1 MANVSMARQARP
13 EAIFVVLFLIIALYV
28 LFGGSGRS
36 SSKEKN
42 GNGGDGAE
50 TGNHRSRDSEGEDL
64 KSGKK
69 RSKHSLSKREGSGIE
84 TPITSSSSSSS
95 ADTKKDSKTKRSKEK
110 GRSTKDKKDRGKKQ
124 KTRDGKK
131 DKKNE
136 LKDPT
141 SSPSAPTTS
150 KKPKE
155 ESPSLPNLPV
165 TATPPIP
172 GTRWRRDPKQR
183 PERTRRDSTSSVLLE
198 RNNDGSWKRPPLI
211 KEGVKFDDG
220 GKEGK
225 EANRFAMFNVYDTP
239 VTLYDQT
246 RLEGWSNHSSRKK
259 QPDDVVL
266 YGELDGSESPLTG
279 LRQGGKLSEKLIK
292 FMERAEY
299 LASLDLL
306 DPRLRKDILAIAL
319 KDRWLDGAG
328 TIPEVISDTLRQ
340 FVVEKQIDIVK
351 IIEEYSAPP
360 TDDPKLSVPGKAQ
373 ARLNQIVKLLM
384 DCGFD
389 LEILREDLKFYNWKK
404 MSAAEIRSMVREW
417 TGRQLQK
424 GKAVSFMAGFFIPY
438 YRATTSYKAKHL
450 PKMFPLNWRVAI
462 GAHQDDL
469 IRWLRYI
476 GQAFIIWRM
485 FSPTGADIS
494 EEYVR
499 VCVSRRKT
507 VVGFVMDFTIFT
519 PEPDENELQTQNELT
534 STFQRAEAAV
544 CRVKYLGLRW
554 AEHLN
559 KVVYPQPDGRML
571 FMENNPFHVTRLTFR
586 PGLKKSTV
594 NSAALRLAMSNVS
607 TPRLPPD
614 APIKRNR
621 KIMNVSQDLIHEK
634 YEANK
639 ESHKLNDAFA
649 RLFRAADALT
659 VRFVNK
665 HQYHWYDSTGPVND
679 SFDETT
685 FNILLM
691 LCSIALSKY
700 HLHQKFKVKGE
711 TDYQID
717 EESAMDFQYDV
728 GYGIVQSMDF
738 GGMMPLEG
746 ASTIK
751 PCFLQLDTFVG
762 LRNIMLPV
770 MFHVQNRST
779 SFPASS
785 SLILRDEWGM
795 SKFLYGPKAINVT
808 FHGQTSSEKEHL
820 MREILEDLSEQ
831 ANRWISEG
839 LGQADDLLKRVVL
852 QKIDAAV
859 DMIKTRVRFVALGE
873 QQPSA
878 DEMDSKNEG
887 LWDFELP
894 IEYLPALLR

>member
-1 MANVSMARQARP
+1 MASVYEARQARP
-13 EAIFVVLFLIIALYV
+13 EAIFVVLFLIVALYILV
-28 LFGGSGRS
+28 GGSRRS
-36 SSKEKN
+36 SGKGN
-42 GNGGDGAE
+42 DGNGGHGAE
-50 TGNHRSRDSEGEDL
+50 SGNRRSRNSEGEDL
-64 KSGKK
+64 ERAGKGM
-69 RSKHSLSKREGSGIE
+69 KHPSSKREGSGIE
-84 TPITSSSSSSS
+84 TSSTSDSNTSST
-95 ADTKKDSKTKRSKEK
+95 DMEE
-110 GRSTKDKKDRGKKQ
+110 RSTKDKKEEKQ
-124 KTRDGKK
+124 KKRDGKEV
-131 DKKNE
+131 KKNE
-136 LKDPT
+136 PEAPIFAPSTSPT
-141 SSPSAPTTS
+141 PDL
-150 KKPKE
+150 PKE

-165 TATPPIP
+165 KASPPIP
-172 GTRWRRDPKQR
+172 GTRWQRDPNQR
-183 PERTRRDSTSSVLLE
+183 PDRTRRDSTSSVLLE
-198 RNNDGSWKRPPLI
+198 RNDDGTWKRPPLI

-225 EANRFAMFNVYDTP
+225 EANRFAMFNLHDTP

-246 RLEGWSNHSSRKK
+246 GLEGWSNHASRKK
-259 QPDDVVL
+259 QPDDAAL
-266 YGELDGSESPLTG
+266 YGKLDGSESPLIS
-279 LRQGGKLSEKLIK
+279 LKQGGKLSQKLIK

-306 DPRLRKDILAIAL
+306 DPRLRKDVVATAL

-351 IIEEYSAPP
+351 IVEEYSAPSAN
-360 TDDPKLSVPGKAQ
+360 DLKLSVPGKAN
-373 ARLNQIVKLLM
+373 ARLDQIAKLLM

-389 LEILREDLKFYNWKK
+389 LDTLREDLKFYDWKR
-404 MSAAEIRSMVREW
+404 MPAAEIRSMIRKW
-417 TGRQLQK
+417 TERQLQK
-424 GKAVSFMAGFFIPY
+424 GKAVSFIAGFFIPY

-450 PKMFPLNWRVAI
+450 PKMFPPNWRVVI

-469 IRWLRYI
+469 IGWLRYI
-476 GQAFIIWRM
+476 GQAFIISRM

-499 VCVSRRKT
+499 VGVSRRKT

-519 PEPDENELQTQNELT
+519 PEPDEKELRTQSELT
-534 STFQRAEAAV
+534 SIFQRAEAPI

-571 FMENNPFHVTRLTFR
+571 LVENNPFHITRLTFR

-594 NSAALRLAMSNVS
+594 NAAALRLATSEVS

-614 APIKRNR
+614 VPIKRDR
-621 KIMNVSQDLIHEK
+621 KIMNVSQDVIREK

-639 ESHKLNDAFA
+639 GSNELNDAFA
-649 RLFRAADALT
+649 RSFRAADALT

-665 HQYHWYDSTGPVND
+665 HQYHWYQSTGPVND

-711 TDYQID
+711 TDYRTD
-717 EESAMDFQYDV
+717 EESAMDFQYDA

-746 ASTIK
+746 ASTVK
-751 PCFLQLDTFVG
+751 PRFLQLDTFVG

-785 SLILRDEWGM
+785 SLLLRDEWGM

-831 ANRWISEG
+831 ADRWISEE
-839 LGQADDLLKRVVL
+839 LGQPDNALKRIVL
-852 QKIDAAV
+852 QKVDAAV
-859 DMIKTRVRFVALGE
+859 GMIKTRVRFVALGE

-878 DEMDSKNEG
+878 GEMDSKIEE
-887 LWDFELP
+887 LRDFELP